1 MERVKEFCVEQI
13 RFASSVSLSTEDN
26 FPEGIYQESKFVD
39 GNVVFGTIT
48 IKWELKPSE
57 KRTSRT
63 QEQRK

>member
-13 RFASSVSLSTEDN
+13 RFAPSVSLSSEDN

-48 IKWELKPSE
+48 IKWKLKPSE